1 MDRVEKLGLGAAV
14 GGHAILLGAFALGM
28 MASTQTLPKREAISV
43 SLVGEIADVSTAPD
57 AIQEEA
63 APPAPGDSAPAEP
76 PPAPSPTPVMQIEKP
91 VEKPVEKSLERPQP
105 KPIPKAAKPETA
117 PPVAKVAVKKEPVK
131 QPPAK
136 AATPPVKTAA
146 AAPPQTAKA
155 ATAAGKG
162 TTPAKP
168 GGLSR
173 SFEDSINNI
182 GKAPG
187 AGKAV
192 GTPAAKTDTEVRR
205 SVGISIAGQI
215 RGRVRACAP
224 SGIDINQI
232 ETFVTLSLEPS
243 GKLTSVRFDKQTGV
257 NDSNQPQAG
266 PLKDCILQAVRA
278 ASPYEGLD
286 SQYHDVWK
294 THALRLRA
302 TG

>member
-1 MDRVEKLGLGAAV
+1 MAMDRVEKVGLGAAI
-14 GGHAILLGAFALGM
+14 GGHVILLGVFGLGLL
-28 MASTQTLPKREAISV
+28 ASANTVKKQESISV

-57 AIQEEA
+57 AIQEES
-63 APPAPGDSAPAEP
+63 APPAAGDTAPSEP
-76 PPAPSPTPVMQIEKP
+76 PPTPTPVMKMEKP
-91 VEKPVEKSLERPQP
+91 VAKPVQ
-105 KPIPKAAKPETA
+105 KPAKPDTA
-117 PPVAKVAVKKEPVK
+117 PPVAKVAAKKEPVK

-136 AATPPVKTAA
+136 A
-146 AAPPQTAKA
+146 
-155 ATAAGKG
+155 
-162 TTPAKP
+162 TTPTKP

-173 SFEDSINNI
+173 SFEDSISNI

-192 GTPAAKTDTEVRR
+192 GTPAAKTATEVRR

-215 RGRVRACAP
+215 RSRVRACAP
-224 SGIDINQI
+224 SGIDINKI

-243 GKLTSVRFDKQTGV
+243 GKLTSVRFDRQVGV
-257 NDSNQPQAG
+257 TDSNQPQAG

-278 ASPYEGLD
+278 ASPYDGLD
-286 SQYHDVWK
+286 PEYYDVWK

>member
-1 MDRVEKLGLGAAV
+1 
-14 GGHAILLGAFALGM
+14 
-28 MASTQTLPKREAISV
+28 
-43 SLVGEIADVSTAPD
+43 
-57 AIQEEA
+57 
-63 APPAPGDSAPAEP
+63 
-76 PPAPSPTPVMQIEKP
+76 
-91 VEKPVEKSLERPQP
+91 
-105 KPIPKAAKPETA
+105 
-117 PPVAKVAVKKEPVK
+117 
-131 QPPAK
+131 
-136 AATPPVKTAA
+136 
-146 AAPPQTAKA
+146 
-155 ATAAGKG
+155 GKG

-192 GTPAAKTDTEVRR
+192 GTPATKTATEVRR
-205 SVGISIAGQI
+205 SVGVSIAGQI

-224 SGIDINQI
+224 TGVDINKI

-243 GKLTSVRFDKQTGV
+243 GRLAAVRFDRQTGI
-257 NDSNQPQAG
+257 NESNQPQAG

-278 ASPYEGLD
+278 ASPYNGLD
-286 SQYHDVWK
+286 PEYHDVWK

>member
-1 MDRVEKLGLGAAV
+1 MDRVEKVGLGAAI
-14 GGHAILLGAFALGM
+14 GGHVILLGAFGLGLL
-28 MASTQTLPKREAISV
+28 ASADTVKKQESISV

-57 AIQEEA
+57 AIQEES
-63 APPAPGDSAPAEP
+63 APPAAGDTAPSEP
-76 PPAPSPTPVMQIEKP
+76 PPAPTPVMQIEKP
-91 VEKPVEKSLERPQP
+91 VAKPVQ
-105 KPIPKAAKPETA
+105 KPAKPDNA
-117 PPVAKVAVKKEPVK
+117 SPVAKVAAKKEAVK
-131 QPPAK
+131 T
-136 AATPPVKTAA
+136 AATPPKTVKA
-146 AAPPQTAKA
+146 AAPG
-155 ATAAGKG
+155 GKG
-162 TTPAKP
+162 TTPTKP

-192 GTPAAKTDTEVRR
+192 GTPAAKTATEVRR

-215 RGRVRACAP
+215 RSRVRACAP
-224 SGIDINQI
+224 SGIDINKI

-243 GKLTSVRFDKQTGV
+243 GKLTSVRFDKQVGV
-257 NDSNQPQAG
+257 TDSNQPQAG

-278 ASPYEGLD
+278 ASPYDGLD
-286 SQYHDVWK
+286 PEYYDVWK